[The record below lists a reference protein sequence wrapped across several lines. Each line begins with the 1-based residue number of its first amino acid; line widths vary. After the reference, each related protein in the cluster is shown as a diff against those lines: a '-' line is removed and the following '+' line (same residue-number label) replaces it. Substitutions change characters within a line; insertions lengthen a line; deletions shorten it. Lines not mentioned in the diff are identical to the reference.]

1 MTFFGVNLGAQD
13 SIVVWKSD
21 TSEKDPDRNAHT
33 DLPSGEIIFMPATFP
48 LLHWLNSIFPG
59 LASRI
64 TLRLLSLV
72 LIAGFVA
79 GGGSKLFGTTVVGLT
94 FLP

>member
-33 DLPSGEIIFMPATFP
+33 DLPSGEIIFMPCQ
-48 LLHWLNSIFPG
+48 
-59 LASRI
+59 
-64 TLRLLSLV
+64 
-72 LIAGFVA
+72 
-79 GGGSKLFGTTVVGLT
+79 
-94 FLP
+94 